1 MERSDAMIEIM
12 TILNA
17 EGKLIPGER
26 PFRIVTDYIEF
37 KIDRL
42 GPEKA
47 IQDVINTKDHLVA
60 QIERLTV

>member
-1 MERSDAMIEIM
+1 MDRSDAMAEIM
-12 TILNA
+12 TILN
-17 EGKLIPGER
+17 ETGRLIPGDR

-47 IQDVINTKDHLVA
+47 IQDVMNTKDHLVA
-60 QIERLTV
+60 QIKQMTI

>member
-1 MERSDAMIEIM
+1 MDRSDAMAEIM
-12 TILNA
+12 TILNEA
-17 EGKLIPGER
+17 GRLIPGDR

-47 IQDVINTKDHLVA
+47 IQDVMSTKDHLVA
-60 QIERLTV
+60 QIEQMTM

>member
-1 MERSDAMIEIM
+1 MDRSDALKA
-12 TILNA
+12 ILTLLD
-17 EGKLIPGER
+17 EGGRLIPGER
-26 PFRIVTDYIEF
+26 PFKIVSDYIEF

-60 QIERLTV
+60 QIDRLTV

>member
-1 MERSDAMIEIM
+1 MNRADALNEIM
-12 TILNA
+12 TLLNEA
-17 EGKLIPGER
+17 GRLIPGER

-47 IQDVINTKDHLVA
+47 LQDVINTKDHLLA
-60 QIERLTV
+60 QISQLVI

>member
-1 MERSDAMIEIM
+1 MNRSEAIMEIM
-12 TILNA
+12 AILN
-17 EGKLIPGER
+17 ETGLLIPGKR

-47 IQDVINTKDHLVA
+47 LQDVRNTKDHLVA
-60 QIERLTV
+60 QIEQMMM

>member
-1 MERSDAMIEIM
+1 MNRSDALREIM
-12 TILNA
+12 TLLNEA
-17 EGKLIPGER
+17 GRLIPGER